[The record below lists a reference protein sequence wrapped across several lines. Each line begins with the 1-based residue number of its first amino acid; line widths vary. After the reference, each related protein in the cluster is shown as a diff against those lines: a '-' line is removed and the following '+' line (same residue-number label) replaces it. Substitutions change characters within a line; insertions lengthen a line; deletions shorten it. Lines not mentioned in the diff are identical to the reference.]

1 MGKSLNEH
9 AIAQNLVMR
18 GETIYGLAKIDGR
31 KFRQLSP
38 WQGRAAVNRN
48 GNPLPALLKW
58 RDEWLSSLRA
68 RAEKVR
74 NGELESISARVP
86 TLERLVEAYREIAAR
101 QFAAQGSPSPASSEH
116 YISLCKLMFSKMGLS
131 ERSLIS
137 EATVDRVER
146 YIEARVARAASP
158 EEGQQLKT

>member
-101 QFAAQGSPSPASSEH
+101 QFAAQGAPSPATAAH
-116 YISLCKLMFSKMGLS
+116 AATTAPPAYWR
-131 ERSLIS
+131 RSGASNLR
-137 EATVDRVER
+137 EVPAT
-146 YIEARVARAASP
+146 
-158 EEGQQLKT
+158 